1 MIWSVRLQMIDNHLA
16 TLAPLIDAY
25 AKGDHNFVP
34 HTLAWLQETEG
45 MMSRLHLPEGA
56 EMSSLRGQIL
66 KTADTARDEEGRS
79 TRRAIRQ
86 AQNAAAADA
95 LTRTEALLQARAR
108 EAEQKLE
115 HYEEKLV
122 QAVTAAGLINGTIP
136 SPAGE
141 SREKWLRQIWANLTR
156 HDALRPT
163 TMYLAAALSTVDRL
177 FLLDRIMSRLT
188 QPDLPVVLLNNPAKP
203 QPG

>member
-1 MIWSVRLQMIDNHLA
+1 MIWSVRLQMIDTHLA
-16 TLAPLIDAY
+16 TLAPLIDVY
-25 AKGDHNFVP
+25 AKGDPNFVP
-34 HTLAWLQETEG
+34 RVLAWLEESEK

-66 KTADTARDEEGRS
+66 KAADTAKDEEGRP
-79 TRRAIRQ
+79 TRRAIRH

-122 QAVTAAGLINGTIP
+122 QAVTAAGLIKGTIP
-136 SPAGE
+136 PPTGE

-163 TMYLAAALSTVDRL
+163 TMYLASALTAADRL
-177 FLLDRIMSRLT
+177 VLLDRIMSRLLE
-188 QPDLPVVLLNNPAKP
+188 PDLPVLSY
-203 QPG
+203 Q